1 MFRKGQVE
9 IMGLVVIVLLIVF
22 LGLLFLKFSRPDID
36 REDEF
41 IGTKANNFLSA
52 LKVVTVGNSNFDVVA
67 GECCGGN
74 QGNCDIVESIVE
86 SSVNY
91 LDESVNF
98 NLDCVS
104 RGVDVFVDGNCDF
117 GVTSE
122 TIILSSGDRIS
133 VKLC

>member
-22 LGLLFLKFSRPDID
+22 LGLLFLKYTQPGLEV
-36 REDEF
+36 EDVF
-41 IGTKANNFLSA
+41 LSTKANNFLSA
-52 LKVVTVGNSNFDVVA
+52 IKIISVGNSNFESIAV
-67 GECCGGN
+67 ECCEGN
-74 QGNCDIVESIVE
+74 PGSCD
-86 SSVNY
+86 SVNTVVLNSLEY
-91 LDESVNF
+91 LDEVANF
-98 NLDCVS
+98 NLECIS
-104 RGVDVFVDGNCDF
+104 YGTDVFVDGNCDF